1 MKYQLRSGVFRN
13 LNSSFR
19 KKIPDLLPG
28 ETEKWKLEE
37 GRRKGECCF
46 SFLLLSHHLPIPEQQ
61 PWPHQV
67 PFSIIPLSLFHSTKC
82 LHTAGGKKTQ
92 TASLV
97 TTVGGA
103 KGIKEEIKKKK
114 KSALKYSHA
123 TVLSTSSLRQ
133 DWQEEDFG
141 TVRCGSWRNRLK
153 RQASVGE
160 SQFSRQELSWN
171 ETRTKVT
178 KIQYAMCKMMQNWS
192 TMVEQCRRIAPIA
205 QSKSRV
211 KKKGFTTADLTRA
224 SPKVLLILNFY
235 FQHH

>member
-1 MKYQLRSGVFRN
+1 MEAGGRQKKRRTLFFLPFAFTPPSHPRTTTLTTSSALLHFPSLAFSFYQVPAHSWWKENSNCISCNHCRRSQGNKRRN
-13 LNSSFR
+13 L
-19 KKIPDLLPG
+19 
-28 ETEKWKLEE
+28 
-37 GRRKGECCF
+37 
-46 SFLLLSHHLPIPEQQ
+46 
-61 PWPHQV
+61 
-67 PFSIIPLSLFHSTKC
+67 
-82 LHTAGGKKTQ
+82 
-92 TASLV
+92 
-97 TTVGGA
+97 
-103 KGIKEEIKKKK
+103 KKKK

-178 KIQYAMCKMMQNWS
+178 KIQYAVCKMMQNWS

-205 QSKSRV
+205 QSKAQC